1 MQSKYRLTGAKRFSQ
16 IHREG
21 KSAANRLLVVRCLSN
36 GLDHSRFAFMV
47 SKRVG
52 NSVVRNRVKRRLRE
66 AIRLSRVRPGWD
78 VVFIARRGVDRAD
91 YHQLARATSNLL
103 RHTQLTSEVQ
113 DGEGVGPTAGP
124 SR

>member
-21 KSAANRLLVVRCLSN
+21 KSAANRLLVVRCLLN
-36 GLDHSRFAFMV
+36 GLDHSRFAYMV

-78 VVFIARRGVDRAD
+78 VVFIARRGVERAD
-91 YHQLARATSNLL
+91 YQQLARATYNLL

-113 DGEGVGPTAGP
+113 DGEGVEPTAGP